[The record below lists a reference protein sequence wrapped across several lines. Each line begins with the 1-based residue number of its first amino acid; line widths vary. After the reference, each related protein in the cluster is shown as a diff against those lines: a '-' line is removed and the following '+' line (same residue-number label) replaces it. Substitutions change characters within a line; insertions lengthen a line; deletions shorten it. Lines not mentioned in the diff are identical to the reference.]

1 MHNTQ
6 YTILSLASFTL
17 QLHRSLTLTLHP
29 HTLHPV
35 DAGGGQQEL
44 TCDGRPDEGCEA
56 LTHDHQSKGVGQPL
70 EPNQLHHDDGPQ

>member
-17 QLHRSLTLTLHP
+17 QLHRPLTLTLHP

-35 DAGGGQQEL
+35 DAGGGQKDL
-44 TCDGRPDEGCEA
+44 PAMGDPMKDVRP
-56 LTHDHQSKGVGQPL
+56 
-70 EPNQLHHDDGPQ
+70 